1 MIITDALTFDDVSLM
16 PAESDVLPA
25 DVDPRTHL
33 GRGVTLP
40 VPFLSAA
47 MDTVTETRTAIAM
60 AQSGGLGVIHKNQ
73 TPDAQA
79 EMVKK
84 VKKYEAGIVREP
96 HTLRPDDLAKDAFDK
111 MARHGV
117 SGFPVVERGPDGD
130 RVVGMVTR
138 RDLRATTSPSTPV
151 RDVMTTDL
159 VTAHDRVGRDEAL
172 ALMVNRRVEKLVLV
186 DDNRTL
192 LGLITVKDLMKVE
205 AYPNAARDGRGR
217 LLAAAAVGPGKD
229 LEARAHAL
237 VDAGVDVLVVD
248 TAHGHSKGVMDALRH
263 LRRWFA
269 DICLVG
275 GNIATAEAANA
286 LVDAGADC
294 VKAGIGPGSICT
306 TRIVAGVGVPQVT
319 AVLEVS
325 GAARKK
331 GATTIADGGIKFSGD
346 CVKALSAGA
355 DAIMVGGLFAGTDEA
370 PGEVVLYQGRT
381 FKVYRGMGSLGAMEQ
396 GSKDRYAQADVKDA
410 NKLVPEGIEG
420 RVPYRGSIASNLFQL
435 TGGVRSGMGYLGAR
449 TLADV
454 RERARFV
461 RVSAAGL
468 REAHVHDVIITKE
481 APNYRLE

>member
-1 MIITDALTFDDVSLM
+1 MIIQDALTFDDVSLV

-33 GRGVTLP
+33 GRGVHLT

-117 SGFPVVERGPDGD
+117 SGFPVVDGD

-138 RDLRATTSPSTPV
+138 RDLRAAQLHTPV
-151 RDVMTTDL
+151 REVMTTDL
-159 VTAHDRVGRDEAL
+159 VTANEGVGRDAAL
-172 ALMVNRRVEKLVLV
+172 ALMVNRRVEKLLLV
-186 DDNRTL
+186 DDDRHL

-205 AYPNAARDGRGR
+205 AYPLAARDGRGR
-217 LLAAAAVGPGKD
+217 LLCAAAVGPGKD

-237 VDAGVDVLVVD
+237 VDAGVDVIVVD
-248 TAHGHSKGVMDALRH
+248 TAHGHSKGVMDALRQ

-269 DICLVG
+269 DVCLVG
-275 GNIATAEAANA
+275 GNIATAEAAAA

-306 TRIVAGVGVPQVT
+306 TRIVAGIGVPQVT

-325 GAARKK
+325 AAARKK

-346 CVKALSAGA
+346 CVKALAAGA

-370 PGEVVLYQGRT
+370 PGEVVLFQGRT
-381 FKVYRGMGSLGAMEQ
+381 FKVYRGMGSLSAMEQ
-396 GSKDRYAQADVKDA
+396 GSKDRYAQADVKDS

-420 RVPYRGSIASNLFQL
+420 RVPYRGSIAANLFQL

-468 REAHVHDVIITKE
+468 REAHVHDVIITRE

>member
-1 MIITDALTFDDVSLM
+1 MIIQDALTFDDVSLV

-33 GRGVTLP
+33 GRGVHLT

-60 AQSGGLGVIHKNQ
+60 AQSGGLGVVHKNQ

-117 SGFPVVERGPDGD
+117 SGFPVVDGD

-138 RDLRATTSPSTPV
+138 RDLRAAQLHTPV
-151 RDVMTTDL
+151 REVMTTDL
-159 VTAHDRVGRDEAL
+159 VTAGEGVGRDAAL
-172 ALMVNRRVEKLVLV
+172 ALMVNRRVEKLLLV
-186 DDNRTL
+186 DDDRHL

-205 AYPNAARDGRGR
+205 AYPLAARDGRGR
-217 LLAAAAVGPGKD
+217 LLCAAAVGPGKD

-237 VDAGVDVLVVD
+237 VDAGVDVIVVD
-248 TAHGHSKGVMDALRH
+248 TAHGHSKGVMDALRQ

-269 DICLVG
+269 DVCLVG
-275 GNIATAEAANA
+275 GNIATAEAAAA

-306 TRIVAGVGVPQVT
+306 TRIVAGIGVPQVT

-325 GAARKK
+325 AAARKK

-346 CVKALSAGA
+346 CVKALAAGA

-370 PGEVVLYQGRT
+370 PGEVVLFQGRT
-381 FKVYRGMGSLGAMEQ
+381 FKVYRGMGSLSAMEQ
-396 GSKDRYAQADVKDA
+396 GSKDRYAQADVKDS

-420 RVPYRGSIASNLFQL
+420 RVPYRGSIAANLFQL

-468 REAHVHDVIITKE
+468 REAHVHDVIITRE

>member
-1 MIITDALTFDDVSLM
+1 MIIQDALTFDDVSLV

-33 GRGVTLP
+33 GRGVHLT

-117 SGFPVVERGPDGD
+117 SGFPVVDGD

-138 RDLRATTSPSTPV
+138 RDLRAAQLHTPV
-151 RDVMTTDL
+151 REVMTTDL
-159 VTAHDRVGRDEAL
+159 VTANEGVGRDAAL
-172 ALMVNRRVEKLVLV
+172 ALMVNRRVEKLLLV
-186 DDNRTL
+186 DDERHL

-205 AYPNAARDGRGR
+205 AYPLAARDGRGR
-217 LLAAAAVGPGKD
+217 LLCAAAVGPGKD

-237 VDAGVDVLVVD
+237 VDAGVDVIVVD

-269 DICLVG
+269 DVCLVG
-275 GNIATAEAANA
+275 GNIATAEAAAA

-306 TRIVAGVGVPQVT
+306 TRIVAGIGVPQVT

-325 GAARKK
+325 AAARKK

-346 CVKALSAGA
+346 CVKALAAGA

-370 PGEVVLYQGRT
+370 PGEVVLFQGRT
-381 FKVYRGMGSLGAMEQ
+381 FKVYRGMGSLSAMEQ
-396 GSKDRYAQADVKDA
+396 GSKDRYAQADVKDS

-420 RVPYRGSIASNLFQL
+420 RVPYRGSIAANLFQL

-468 REAHVHDVIITKE
+468 REAHVHDVIITRE

>member
-1 MIITDALTFDDVSLM
+1 MIIQDALTFDDVSLV

-33 GRGVTLP
+33 GRGVHLT

-117 SGFPVVERGPDGD
+117 SGFPVVDGD

-138 RDLRATTSPSTPV
+138 RDLRAAQMHTPV
-151 RDVMTTDL
+151 REVMTTDL
-159 VTAHDRVGRDEAL
+159 VTANEGVDRDAAL
-172 ALMVNRRVEKLVLV
+172 ALMVNRRVEKLLLV
-186 DDNRTL
+186 DDDRHL

-217 LLAAAAVGPGKD
+217 LLCAAAVGPGKD

-237 VDAGVDVLVVD
+237 VDAGVDVIVVD
-248 TAHGHSKGVMDALRH
+248 TAHGHSKGVMDALRQ

-269 DICLVG
+269 DVCLVG
-275 GNIATAEAANA
+275 GNIATAEAAAA

-306 TRIVAGVGVPQVT
+306 TRIVAGIGVPQVT

-325 GAARKK
+325 AAARKK

-346 CVKALSAGA
+346 CVKALAAGA

-370 PGEVVLYQGRT
+370 PGEVVLFQGRT
-381 FKVYRGMGSLGAMEQ
+381 FKVYRGMGSLSAMEQ
-396 GSKDRYAQADVKDA
+396 GSKDRYAQADVKDS

-420 RVPYRGSIASNLFQL
+420 RVPYRGSIAANLFQL

-468 REAHVHDVIITKE
+468 REAHVHDVIITRE